1 MHNVANTIIFVWNK
15 MDDTQPCYLN
25 VEKKLVLPQA
35 TTWDFE
41 SWQNPKDS
49 M

>member
-15 MDDTQPCYLN
+15 MDDTPALLLKRG
-25 VEKKLVLPQA
+25 KKTGLPQA

-41 SWQNPKDS
+41 S
-49 M
+49 